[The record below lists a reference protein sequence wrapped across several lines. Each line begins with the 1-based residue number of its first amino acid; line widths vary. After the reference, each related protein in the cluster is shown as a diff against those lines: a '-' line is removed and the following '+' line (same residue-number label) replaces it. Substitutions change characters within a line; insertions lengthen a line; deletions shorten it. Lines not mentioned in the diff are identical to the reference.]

1 MHREKEE
8 LQYTSFIHDLQIHM
22 EELKNEI
29 DELKESNECKQ
40 MQLDIMNVSK
50 CNLCEETGKIKQDKL
65 LLISMYEK
73 IFKENYHLR
82 KKLLQ
87 NKPDPKE
94 HTEIAVEDL
103 YKCKDCSFKCM
114 DKFLFRNHT
123 NREHNRNGPY

>member
-8 LQYTSFIHDLQIHM
+8 LQNTSFIHNLQIHV

-50 CNLCEETGKIKQDKL
+50 CNLCEETGKFKEDKL

-82 KKLLQ
+82 KKYLRINQ
-87 NKPDPKE
+87 NLKNILK
-94 HTEIAVEDL
+94 
-103 YKCKDCSFKCM
+103 
-114 DKFLFRNHT
+114 
-123 NREHNRNGPY
+123 

>member
-1 MHREKEE
+1 MKTFHEQNIWTEGRRFKRDNSCEFLHREKEE
-8 LQYTSFIHDLQIHM
+8 LQNTSFIHNLQIHV

-82 KKLLQ
+82 KRYLRINQ
-87 NKPDPKE
+87 NLKNILK
-94 HTEIAVEDL
+94 
-103 YKCKDCSFKCM
+103 
-114 DKFLFRNHT
+114 
-123 NREHNRNGPY
+123 